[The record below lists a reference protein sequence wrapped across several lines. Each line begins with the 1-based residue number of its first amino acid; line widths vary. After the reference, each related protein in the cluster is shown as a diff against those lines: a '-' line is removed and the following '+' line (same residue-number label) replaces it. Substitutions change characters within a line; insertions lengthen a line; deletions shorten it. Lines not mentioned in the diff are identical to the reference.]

1 MISRP
6 ANAATAHPLARAE
19 GSGFRLRLVS
29 ALILAPPVLI
39 AAWLGGWIFA
49 ALVAL
54 AAGGMGLEWARLTGC
69 GGPLGILL
77 PSAAVLPVI
86 AMAFGGTRT
95 ALVLTAA
102 CVATLWLA
110 ARRAD
115 CAAPGWSALGTAW
128 IAVACVAL
136 VWLDR
141 MAGHAAILWLI
152 LTVWA
157 TDTGAYVAGRS
168 LGGPRLAPRWSP
180 NKTWAG
186 VAGGALCAAIVGWT
200 TASLTGAAVVLL
212 VPAGIGLSL
221 AAQAGDLAESLAKRR
236 FGAKDS
242 GHLIPGHGGLLDRLD
257 GMLGAAAL
265 QWLLTL
271 AAGASPILWRG

>member
-1 MISRP
+1 
-6 ANAATAHPLARAE
+6 
-19 GSGFRLRLVS
+19 
-29 ALILAPPVLI
+29 
-39 AAWLGGWIFA
+39 
-49 ALVAL
+49 
-54 AAGGMGLEWARLTGC
+54 MGLEWARLTGC
-69 GGPLGILL
+69 GGPFRLL
-77 PSAAVLPVI
+77 VPGAAVLPVI

-102 CVATLWLA
+102 CVATIWLA
-110 ARRAD
+110 GRRAGW
-115 CAAPGWSALGTAW
+115 AAPDWSALGTAW
-128 IAVACVAL
+128 IAVACVGL

-141 MAGHAAILWLI
+141 AAGHAAILWLI

-180 NKTWAG
+180 NKTWTG
-186 VAGGALCAAIVGWT
+186 FAGGALCAAIVGWA
-200 TASLTGAAVVLL
+200 TASLTGAAAWLL
-212 VPAGIGLSL
+212 VTAGIGLSI

-242 GHLIPGHGGLLDRLD
+242 GRVIPGHGGLLDRLD